1 MSNNAT
7 TTTPTMTPVTPDY
20 ASVKPPLSQRFNL
33 RILIFAGVVLFLLG
47 WPVYTFLSET
57 LTHGVHDRGSYKEVD
72 LKALGNFDFD
82 KESGK
87 VTDVPAAYRALD
99 GQKVLL
105 TGEIYAPHEA
115 GPNVSEFELVYS
127 IQKCCFNGP
136 PRVQERVFSTVKK
149 GKKVDYRGEGYHKV
163 LGTLHVTM
171 KQDKLPSGEA
181 GPIVEVYHL
190 DVDSIEP
197 G

>member
-1 MSNNAT
+1 META
-7 TTTPTMTPVTPDY
+7 
-20 ASVKPPLSQRFNL
+20 AKLPLSQRINF
-33 RILIFAGVVLFLLG
+33 RIIIFAGIVLFLLG

-57 LTHGVHDRGSYKEVD
+57 LTHGIHNRGAYKEVD
-72 LKALGNFDFD
+72 LKAMGNFDFD
-82 KESGK
+82 RDTGK
-87 VTDVPAAYRALD
+87 LTDVPPQYRALD

-105 TGEIYAPHEA
+105 NGEIYAPREA
-115 GPNVSEFELVYS
+115 GPKVEEFELVYS

-136 PRVQERVFSTVKK
+136 PRVQERVFSTVNKDNK
-149 GKKVDYRGEGYHKV
+149 NVSIRGEGYHKV

-171 KQDKLPSGEA
+171 KHDKLPNGELGA
-181 GPIVEVYHL
+181 VSEVYHL